1 MTRLQAHALLN
12 AAKRG
17 EPVPYEAITEALRA
31 TGDIADAQPFVG
43 GFAACGQRSR
53 GRMSS
58 DDKRRPADRA
68 FRQPGVGM
76 TVTFKCPKCGV
87 TRGMLGRRLRM
98 RGGVRTW
105 LCAQC
110 VGAGR

>member
-43 GFAACGQRSR
+43 GAQPVDNEAEAA
-53 GRMSS
+53 
-58 DDKRRPADRA
+58 
-68 FRQPGVGM
+68 
-76 TVTFKCPKCGV
+76 
-87 TRGMLGRRLRM
+87 
-98 RGGVRTW
+98 
-105 LCAQC
+105 
-110 VGAGR
+110 